1 MKHSIST
8 AAAIGAGEKSGGRLS
23 SSDILKYLPLAG
35 LVMLVVF
42 FQVTSGGRLLT
53 AQNLKLVFVQS
64 YALFLAA
71 IAGAF
76 VIATD
81 NLDFSMGATLGFA
94 SACACFA
101 AMVDVRLALPVAVA
115 VGLVVGLANGVAH
128 VVFRLPSFIV
138 CLCMMFILTAATQ
151 TMTKGTSMMMPVSMM
166 SFDNTLMKVAVFVVY
181 LAFMLVLFEYTK
193 VGKHLKAIGISP
205 EAARQSGVDIGKM
218 KIIAYMI
225 TGAAAGFAGFFTLI
239 RSGAASPANGQ
250 TMTTDVIIAIV
261 LGGMS
266 ISGGATSKIS
276 AALIGT
282 LVITV
287 LGNGMVLSGMGGDAQ
302 QLIKGIIFI
311 AVVAVSARGNTSA
324 IVK

>member
-1 MKHSIST
+1 MLQRNQET
-8 AAAIGAGEKSGGRLS
+8 GETGTDARRIMV
-23 SSDILKYLPLAG
+23 SDLVKFLPLCG
-35 LVMLVVF
+35 LVMLGIF
-42 FQVTSGGRLLT
+42 FQITSGGKLLT

-71 IAGAF
+71 VAGVF
-76 VIATD
+76 VVATD
-81 NLDFSMGATLGFA
+81 NLDFSMGANLGFT
-94 SACACFA
+94 SACACLVAF
-101 AMVDVRLALPVAVA
+101 VDVRLALPVAIL
-115 VGLVVGLANGVAH
+115 VGVVVGIANGVVH
-128 VVFRLPSFIV
+128 VIFKLPSFIV
-138 CLCMMFILTAATQ
+138 SLCMMFILTAATQ
-151 TMTKGTSMMMPVSMM
+151 SMTKGTSIMMPVEMM
-166 SFDNTLMKVAVFVVY
+166 SFDNTLMKIVVFVVY
-181 LAFMLVLFEYTK
+181 LVLMVTLFEYTK
-193 VGKHLKAIGISP
+193 VGKQLKAIGISP
-205 EAARQSGVDIGKM
+205 EAATQSGVDNGKM
-218 KIIAYMI
+218 KILAYVI
-225 TGAAAGFAGFFTLI
+225 TGAASGLAGFFTLI

-302 QLIKGIIFI
+302 QLIKGLIFI
-311 AVVAVSARGNTSA
+311 AVVAVSARSEKNA